1 MFKSVIKFKEKKL
14 RDISDYKKLKRL
26 DPNSKWGFEEL
37 FLTIDFDELVDQTE
51 DHPLRKEIEIYGYE
65 YYLEMQRECA

>member
-1 MFKSVIKFKEKKL
+1 MALNVAGSRLCVL
-14 RDISDYKKLKRL
+14 RYYL
-26 DPNSKWGFEEL
+26 WEL

-65 YYLEMQRECA
+65 YYLEMLRECA